1 MAVSMSVQPTI
12 TRTLT
17 GAELR
22 FPFDRL
28 LVDALKAEI
37 PVHARTYDPDRKVWT
52 VTPAYVAVA
61 FRLMHLTFAD
71 VEIEDLGESGRRSSD
86 RAPHAGDPYRTLH
99 LRPTAPPELVT
110 AAHRCL
116 AKLNHPDRGG
126 DHDAMLAVS
135 STGSTPAGR

>member
-1 MAVSMSVQPTI
+1 MSVQPTL
-12 TRTLT
+12 TRTRT

-37 PVHARTYDPDRKVWT
+37 PAHGRSYDPDRKVWT

-71 VEIEDLGESGRRSSD
+71 VEIEDIRESGRRSAD
-86 RAPHAGDPYRTLH
+86 RAPQAGDPYVVLH
-99 LRPTAPPELVT
+99 LRETAPPELVT
-110 AAHRCL
+110 AAYRCL
-116 AKLNHPDRGG
+116 ARLHHPDRGG
-126 DHDAMLAVS
+126 
-135 STGSTPAGR
+135 STATMQAINAAAEQIRSASR

>member
-1 MAVSMSVQPTI
+1 MSVQPTI

-28 LVDALKAEI
+28 LVEALKAQI
-37 PVHARTYDPDRKVWT
+37 PGHARTYDPVAKSWT
-52 VTPAYVAVA
+52 VAPAYAGIA

-71 VEIEDLGESGRRSSD
+71 VEIEDIREPGRRSAD
-86 RAPHAGDPYRTLH
+86 RAPQADDPYVVLH
-99 LRPTAPPELVT
+99 LGPTAPPELVT

-116 AKLNHPDRGG
+116 ARLHHPDTGGAHETMVAINQAYEALRG
-126 DHDAMLAVS
+126 A
-135 STGSTPAGR
+135 R

>member
-1 MAVSMSVQPTI
+1 MSVQPTL
-12 TRTLT
+12 TRTRT
-17 GAELR
+17 GGVVLQ

-37 PVHARTYDPDRKVWT
+37 PAHARSYDPDRKVWT

-71 VEIEDLGESGRRSSD
+71 VEIEDIREPGRRSAD
-86 RAPHAGDPYRTLH
+86 RAPQADDPYVVLH
-99 LRPTAPPELVT
+99 LRETAPPELVT

-126 DHDAMLAVS
+126 DHDAMQSINAAVEQIR
-135 STGSTPAGR
+135 GAR